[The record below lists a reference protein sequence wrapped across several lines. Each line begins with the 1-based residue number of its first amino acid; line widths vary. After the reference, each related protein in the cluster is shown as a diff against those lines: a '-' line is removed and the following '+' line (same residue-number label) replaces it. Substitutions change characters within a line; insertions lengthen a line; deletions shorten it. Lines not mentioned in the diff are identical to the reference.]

1 MPFCRFH
8 YIIPLRHARHKSRL
22 ITNETGILVSPL
34 ERAWVIQMKLLI
46 VDDHVAMR
54 RMIGRV
60 VNDMVSDIEECGD
73 GSEALAAYEQY
84 RPDCMLMDIEMS
96 RMDGI
101 TATREILMAFPG
113 AKVVIVSK
121 HDDKQIR
128 EAARKAGAC
137 GYVLKE
143 NLMAIRELLGK
154 L

>member
-1 MPFCRFH
+1 
-8 YIIPLRHARHKSRL
+8 
-22 ITNETGILVSPL
+22 
-34 ERAWVIQMKLLI
+34 MKLLI

-60 VNDMVSDIEECGD
+60 VNDMASDIEECGD
-73 GSEALAAYEQY
+73 GSEALAAYTKY
-84 RPDCMLMDIEMS
+84 RPDCVLMDIEMS

-101 TATREILMAFPG
+101 AATREILKAFPA

-121 HDDKQIR
+121 HDDEQIR
-128 EAARKAGAC
+128 EAAREAGAC

-143 NLMAIRELLGK
+143 NMVAIRELLGK